1 MTRPSSDAV
10 PKGSGQTL
18 AGKTAL
24 VTGGS
29 RGIGLAVAEA
39 FLREGARVVITGRK
53 PEGIQSALEA
63 LRARGL
69 ESVQGVAAHSARP
82 EDVERAFAEAR
93 AAFGPVTV
101 VVNNAAT
108 NPSMSPLSL
117 IELEAFDKIIETNLR
132 GYLIVARAAIR
143 GLREASLPGSII
155 NVSSVASFRTWA
167 GLGAYGVSKAAVNMM
182 TQVLA
187 AEAGPYGIRVNGVAP
202 GLIRTR
208 FSEALWK
215 DPSKEEAAAARLPLR
230 RIGEPEDIAGVAV
243 FLASDASRYVT
254 GQTLPADGG
263 MMVG

>member
-1 MTRPSSDAV
+1 
-10 PKGSGQTL
+10 
-18 AGKTAL
+18 
-24 VTGGS
+24 
-29 RGIGLAVAEA
+29 
-39 FLREGARVVITGRK
+39 
-53 PEGIQSALEA
+53 
-63 LRARGL
+63 
-69 ESVQGVAAHSARP
+69 
-82 EDVERAFAEAR
+82 
-93 AAFGPVTV
+93 
-101 VVNNAAT
+101 
-108 NPSMSPLSL
+108 
-117 IELEAFDKIIETNLR
+117 
-132 GYLIVARAAIR
+132 
-143 GLREASLPGSII
+143 
-155 NVSSVASFRTWA
+155 VSSVASFRTWA

-263 MMVG
+263 MMVGDDGGRLNRRCGLTRRLRSRSRSRALLLLWAHT